1 MSKYRSD
8 TLNFKESFGKTHL
21 FGKTALVL
29 SSWFGVGL
37 IPVAPGTFGTLA
49 AVPLFLGMK
58 YIGVL
63 YSVIFLIVFIPMAVW
78 VSGISNTLLGRDDP
92 PEVVIDEAAGFMLAL
107 FLLPLAWS
115 SLTLGFLL
123 FRVFDILKPFP
134 IGRLE
139 KIRGGIGIV
148 VDDLVAGIYAN
159 FCVRVLLSVLFFN
172 KLKTKFADL
181 I

>member
-1 MSKYRSD
+1 MSEYRSD
-8 TLNFKESFGKTHL
+8 TLHFKGAFGKTHL
-21 FGKTALVL
+21 FGKTALIL

-37 IPVAPGTFGTLA
+37 IPVAPGTWGTLA
-49 AVPLFLGMK
+49 AVPLFLGMQ
-58 YIGVL
+58 YIGFL

-78 VSGISNTLLGRDDP
+78 VSGISKQLLGRDDP

-107 FLLPLAWS
+107 FQLPLSWS

-139 KIRGGIGIV
+139 RMRGGLGIV
-148 VDDLVAGIYAN
+148 ADDLVAGIYAN
-159 FCVRVLLSVLFFN
+159 VCVRILLSILFFM
-172 KLKTKFADL
+172 TH
-181 I
+181 